1 MPIITKPSPLEKDA
15 TGVFSLDKTA
25 LALHPIVV
33 ASSHFSSPNV
43 WDKIIVKYKSET
55 LGQFESI
62 EFDATL
68 ASPEGQFFVSETAE
82 DIFEI
87 EKITIIDKDGAI
99 LLIPRAELTVAEFD
113 IDFSDGIPQPVP
125 IMWLANPAYVL
136 EDDGGATA
144 SATRPN
150 YGEYSITYADPS
162 QWVTSDFTLEAV
174 LNYNYNQG
182 QNFIGFYDSTTPA
195 ITTAFTGASIF
206 FEQAVVA
213 YYEIPAGLT
222 YTVKIQ
228 RIGLNV
234 KFYVNNVEKF
244 SGTHTDI
251 NKAKVPFFTFTNSD
265 KYIASATIILPEAPA
280 AQAVTWNVAGKSGVG
295 TVTAGANGLI
305 TKATGGAGYNVNV
318 LSNET
323 ITGDGYVE
331 FIWSHTNVVF
341 GIAETIHPS
350 GSYTDIV
357 YGGYNAGGG
366 WEIYA
371 PSAINGSGIA
381 NNSLTVG
388 DVVKVERVGNLFKAF
403 KNGLLMHTC
412 TVNNLNPLKASICI
426 YSETNG
432 VNGATISL

>member
-1 MPIITKPSPLEKDA
+1 MPIITKPSPLEKNA

-62 EFDATL
+62 EFDASL

-113 IDFSDGIPQPVP
+113 IDFNPTAPEISNPV
-125 IMWLANPAYVL
+125 
-136 EDDGGATA
+136 
-144 SATRPN
+144 S
-150 YGEYSITYADPS
+150 
-162 QWVTSDFTLEAV
+162 
-174 LNYNYNQG
+174 
-182 QNFIGFYDSTTPA
+182 
-195 ITTAFTGASIF
+195 
-206 FEQAVVA
+206 
-213 YYEIPAGLT
+213 
-222 YTVKIQ
+222 
-228 RIGLNV
+228 
-234 KFYVNNVEKF
+234 
-244 SGTHTDI
+244 
-251 NKAKVPFFTFTNSD
+251 
-265 KYIASATIILPEAPA
+265 
-280 AQAVTWNVAGKSGVG
+280 VTWNVAEKTGVG
-295 TVTAGANGLI
+295 TVTTGDNGLI
-305 TKATGGAGYNVNV
+305 TKSGGGAGYNVNV

-331 FIWSHTNVVF
+331 FIWSHINVVF
-341 GIAETIHPS
+341 GLAETIHPS
-350 GSYTDIV
+350 GSYTNIV

-366 WEIYA
+366 WEIVNIGA
-371 PSAINGSGIA
+371 FNGSVLA

-388 DVVKVERVGNLFKAF
+388 DVVKIERVGNLYKAF
-403 KNGLLMHTC
+403 KNDLLMHTC
-412 TVNNLNPLKASICI
+412 NIDNLNPLKASISI

-432 VNGATISL
+432 VDGATISA